1 MAKKTDKAQTIEKT
15 VEQRLIELTNLQ
27 AAYSAL
33 DHIKTLR
40 GELPE
45 EVKDLEDE
53 IAGMQTRLSNLE
65 EENKKQNQ
73 AASAEKGRITEAQS
87 LIERYEAQK
96 NEIKSSREFDNLV
109 KEIEFQNLE
118 IELSKKRIAE
128 HNEDAKLRK
137 ERIAALKLAIEERK
151 KDLEVKREELKNIEV
166 ESRAE
171 EEGYRKRVA
180 ELEEVIEERLILA
193 FRRIREG
200 AKNGLA
206 VVPIEGEACGG
217 CYNKIPPQ
225 RQLDV
230 RLHTKIIPCEY
241 CGRIMIDPELSAEHN

>member
-1 MAKKTDKAQTIEKT
+1 MAKKTEQAQPTEKT

-27 AAYSAL
+27 VAYSAL
-33 DHIKTLR
+33 DRIKTLR

-65 EENKKQNQ
+65 EENKKQTQ
-73 AASAEKGRITEAQS
+73 VSSAEKARITEAQG
-87 LIERYEAQK
+87 LIERYEGQK

-118 IELSKKRIAE
+118 IELSKKRISE
-128 HNEDAKLRK
+128 YSEESKLRK

-180 ELEEVIEERLILA
+180 ELEEIIEDRLLLA

-206 VVPIEGEACGG
+206 VVAMEGEACGG

-225 RQLDV
+225 RRLDV
-230 RLHTKIIPCEY
+230 RLHSKIIPCEY
-241 CGRIMIDPELSAEHN
+241 CGRIMIDPDLSADGQ

>member
-1 MAKKTDKAQTIEKT
+1 MAKKIDKAQPIEKT

-27 AAYSAL
+27 TAYSAL
-33 DHIKTLR
+33 DRIKTLR

-73 AASAEKGRITEAQS
+73 ASSAEKARITEAQG

-96 NEIKSSREFDNLV
+96 NEIKNSREFDNLV

-128 HNEDAKLRK
+128 HSEDSKLRK

-206 VVPIEGEACGG
+206 VVAMEGEACGG

-241 CGRIMIDPELSAEHN
+241 CGRIMIDPELAADNN